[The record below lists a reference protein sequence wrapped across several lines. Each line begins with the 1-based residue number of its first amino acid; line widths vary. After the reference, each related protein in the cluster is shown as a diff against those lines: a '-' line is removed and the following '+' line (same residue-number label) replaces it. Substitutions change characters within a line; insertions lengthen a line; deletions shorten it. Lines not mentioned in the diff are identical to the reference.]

1 MPEGKKPVA
10 PSPAAPAAAKEDSY
24 SAKTHLHQ
32 PMPVTEMATVAA
44 TALPA
49 NAPEGTLP
57 SEVRPEIVTWD
68 KLVEA
73 IKASGKAYNM
83 AMIEKAYNMANDAH
97 KGVCRRSGEPYIC
110 HPLAVARLVLDLGMD
125 SESIAAALL
134 HDVVEIDAGDTYLYD
149 EEGYKSKAEREEK
162 AAQRIFGLL
171 PDDQRDEYYAL
182 WREFEDD
189 ITYES
194 RFASILDRMQPLLLN
209 YTKGGIAWK
218 EHGVHKEQVLSRN
231 RPYFDTSHE
240 LAEVI
245 ESVIEDAAAKGWLK
259 A

>member
-1 MPEGKKPVA
+1 MNERLKKQLDFMLELDKMKNIYRQTYVLHEDR
-10 PSPAAPAAAKEDSY
+10 KE
-24 SAKTHLHQ
+24 
-32 PMPVTEMATVAA
+32 
-44 TALPA
+44 
-49 NAPEGTLP
+49 
-57 SEVRPEIVTWD
+57 
-68 KLVEA
+68 
-73 IKASGKAYNM
+73 
-83 AMIEKAYNMANDAH
+83 NDAEH
-97 KGVCRRSGEPYIC
+97 SWHLAILAFMLEEYAAEPIDT
-110 HPLAVARLVLDLGMD
+110 LKVIKMV
-125 SESIAAALL
+125 LL

-231 RPYFDTSHE
+231 RPYFDASHE

-245 ESVIEDAAAKGWLK
+245 ESVIEDAAVKGWLK

>member
-1 MPEGKKPVA
+1 MNERLKKQLDFMLELDKMKNIYRQTYVLHEDR
-10 PSPAAPAAAKEDSY
+10 KE
-24 SAKTHLHQ
+24 
-32 PMPVTEMATVAA
+32 
-44 TALPA
+44 
-49 NAPEGTLP
+49 
-57 SEVRPEIVTWD
+57 
-68 KLVEA
+68 
-73 IKASGKAYNM
+73 
-83 AMIEKAYNMANDAH
+83 NDAEH
-97 KGVCRRSGEPYIC
+97 SWHLAILAFMLEEYAAEPIET
-110 HPLAVARLVLDLGMD
+110 LKVIKMV
-125 SESIAAALL
+125 LL

>member
-1 MPEGKKPVA
+1 MNERLKKQLDFMLELDKMKNIYRQTYVLHEDR
-10 PSPAAPAAAKEDSY
+10 KE
-24 SAKTHLHQ
+24 
-32 PMPVTEMATVAA
+32 
-44 TALPA
+44 
-49 NAPEGTLP
+49 
-57 SEVRPEIVTWD
+57 
-68 KLVEA
+68 
-73 IKASGKAYNM
+73 
-83 AMIEKAYNMANDAH
+83 NDAEH
-97 KGVCRRSGEPYIC
+97 SWHLAILAFMLEEYAAEPIDT
-110 HPLAVARLVLDLGMD
+110 LKVIKMV
-125 SESIAAALL
+125 LL

-218 EHGVHKEQVLSRN
+218 EHGVHKEQVLIRN
-231 RPYFDTSHE
+231 RPYFDASHE

-245 ESVIEDAAAKGWLK
+245 GSVIEDAAAKGWLK

>member
-1 MPEGKKPVA
+1 MNERLKKQLDFMLELDKMKSIYRQTYVLHEDR
-10 PSPAAPAAAKEDSY
+10 KE
-24 SAKTHLHQ
+24 
-32 PMPVTEMATVAA
+32 
-44 TALPA
+44 
-49 NAPEGTLP
+49 
-57 SEVRPEIVTWD
+57 
-68 KLVEA
+68 
-73 IKASGKAYNM
+73 
-83 AMIEKAYNMANDAH
+83 NDAEH
-97 KGVCRRSGEPYIC
+97 SWHLAILAFMLEEYAAEPIDT
-110 HPLAVARLVLDLGMD
+110 LKVIKMV
-125 SESIAAALL
+125 LL
-134 HDVVEIDAGDTYLYD
+134 HDVVEIDARDTYLYD

-231 RPYFDTSHE
+231 RPYFDASHE

>member
-1 MPEGKKPVA
+1 MNERLKKQLDFMLELDKMKNIYRQTYVLHEDR
-10 PSPAAPAAAKEDSY
+10 KE
-24 SAKTHLHQ
+24 
-32 PMPVTEMATVAA
+32 
-44 TALPA
+44 
-49 NAPEGTLP
+49 
-57 SEVRPEIVTWD
+57 
-68 KLVEA
+68 
-73 IKASGKAYNM
+73 
-83 AMIEKAYNMANDAH
+83 NDAEH
-97 KGVCRRSGEPYIC
+97 SWHLAILAFMLEEYAAEPIYTLKVIKM
-110 HPLAVARLVLDLGMD
+110 V
-125 SESIAAALL
+125 LL

-231 RPYFDTSHE
+231 RPYFDASHE

-245 ESVIEDAAAKGWLK
+245 GSVIEDAAAKGWLK

>member
-1 MPEGKKPVA
+1 MNERLKKQLDFMLELDKMKNIYRQTYVLHEDR
-10 PSPAAPAAAKEDSY
+10 KE
-24 SAKTHLHQ
+24 
-32 PMPVTEMATVAA
+32 
-44 TALPA
+44 
-49 NAPEGTLP
+49 
-57 SEVRPEIVTWD
+57 
-68 KLVEA
+68 
-73 IKASGKAYNM
+73 
-83 AMIEKAYNMANDAH
+83 NDAEH
-97 KGVCRRSGEPYIC
+97 SWHLAILAFMLEEYAAEPIDT
-110 HPLAVARLVLDLGMD
+110 LKVIKMV
-125 SESIAAALL
+125 LL

-182 WREFEDD
+182 WIEFEDD

-231 RPYFDTSHE
+231 RPYFDASHE

>member
-1 MPEGKKPVA
+1 MNERLKKQLDFMLELDKMKNIYRQTYVLHEDR
-10 PSPAAPAAAKEDSY
+10 KE
-24 SAKTHLHQ
+24 
-32 PMPVTEMATVAA
+32 
-44 TALPA
+44 
-49 NAPEGTLP
+49 
-57 SEVRPEIVTWD
+57 
-68 KLVEA
+68 
-73 IKASGKAYNM
+73 
-83 AMIEKAYNMANDAH
+83 NDAEH
-97 KGVCRRSGEPYIC
+97 SWHLAILAFMLEEYAAEPIDT
-110 HPLAVARLVLDLGMD
+110 LKVIKMV
-125 SESIAAALL
+125 LL

-231 RPYFDTSHE
+231 RPYFDASHE

-259 A
+259 T

>member
-1 MPEGKKPVA
+1 MNERLKKQLDFMLELDKMKNIYRQTYVLHEDR
-10 PSPAAPAAAKEDSY
+10 KE
-24 SAKTHLHQ
+24 
-32 PMPVTEMATVAA
+32 
-44 TALPA
+44 
-49 NAPEGTLP
+49 
-57 SEVRPEIVTWD
+57 
-68 KLVEA
+68 
-73 IKASGKAYNM
+73 
-83 AMIEKAYNMANDAH
+83 NDAEH
-97 KGVCRRSGEPYIC
+97 SWHLAILAFMLEEYAAEPIDT
-110 HPLAVARLVLDLGMD
+110 LKVIKMV
-125 SESIAAALL
+125 LL

-171 PDDQRDEYYAL
+171 PDGQRDEYYAL

-218 EHGVHKEQVLSRN
+218 EHRVHKEQVLSRN
-231 RPYFDTSHE
+231 RPYFDASHE

-245 ESVIEDAAAKGWLK
+245 ESVIEDAATKGWLK

>member
-1 MPEGKKPVA
+1 MLELDKMKNIYRQTYVLHEDR
-10 PSPAAPAAAKEDSY
+10 KE
-24 SAKTHLHQ
+24 
-32 PMPVTEMATVAA
+32 
-44 TALPA
+44 
-49 NAPEGTLP
+49 
-57 SEVRPEIVTWD
+57 
-68 KLVEA
+68 
-73 IKASGKAYNM
+73 
-83 AMIEKAYNMANDAH
+83 NDAEH
-97 KGVCRRSGEPYIC
+97 SWHLAILAFMLEEYAAEPIDT
-110 HPLAVARLVLDLGMD
+110 LKVIKMV
-125 SESIAAALL
+125 LL

-231 RPYFDTSHE
+231 QPYFDASHE

>member
-1 MPEGKKPVA
+1 MNERLKKQLDFMLELDKMKNIYRQTYVLHEDR
-10 PSPAAPAAAKEDSY
+10 KE
-24 SAKTHLHQ
+24 
-32 PMPVTEMATVAA
+32 
-44 TALPA
+44 
-49 NAPEGTLP
+49 
-57 SEVRPEIVTWD
+57 
-68 KLVEA
+68 
-73 IKASGKAYNM
+73 
-83 AMIEKAYNMANDAH
+83 NDAEH
-97 KGVCRRSGEPYIC
+97 SWHLAILAFMLEEYAAEPIDT
-110 HPLAVARLVLDLGMD
+110 LKVIKMV
-125 SESIAAALL
+125 LL

-209 YTKGGIAWK
+209 YIKGGIAWK

-231 RPYFDTSHE
+231 RPYFDASHE

>member
-1 MPEGKKPVA
+1 MNERLKKQLDFMLELDKMKNIYRQTYVLHEDR
-10 PSPAAPAAAKEDSY
+10 KE
-24 SAKTHLHQ
+24 
-32 PMPVTEMATVAA
+32 
-44 TALPA
+44 
-49 NAPEGTLP
+49 
-57 SEVRPEIVTWD
+57 
-68 KLVEA
+68 
-73 IKASGKAYNM
+73 
-83 AMIEKAYNMANDAH
+83 NDAEH
-97 KGVCRRSGEPYIC
+97 SWHLAILAFMLEEYAAEPIDT
-110 HPLAVARLVLDLGMD
+110 LKVIKMV
-125 SESIAAALL
+125 LL

-231 RPYFDTSHE
+231 RPYFDASQE

>member
-1 MPEGKKPVA
+1 MNERLKKQLDFMLELDKMKNIYRQTYVLHEDR
-10 PSPAAPAAAKEDSY
+10 KE
-24 SAKTHLHQ
+24 
-32 PMPVTEMATVAA
+32 
-44 TALPA
+44 
-49 NAPEGTLP
+49 
-57 SEVRPEIVTWD
+57 
-68 KLVEA
+68 
-73 IKASGKAYNM
+73 
-83 AMIEKAYNMANDAH
+83 NDAEH
-97 KGVCRRSGEPYIC
+97 SWHLAILAFMLEEYAAEPIDT
-110 HPLAVARLVLDLGMD
+110 LKVIKMV
-125 SESIAAALL
+125 LL

-171 PDDQRDEYYAL
+171 PDGQRDEYYAL

-231 RPYFDTSHE
+231 RPYFDASHE